1 MKILITGAQGFIGS
15 RLAEAL
21 SREGHQ
27 LVCPSRHTRPPAS
40 PGHRASGV
48 PADFTRMDDPLA
60 WAPWLEGVECVI
72 NTVGIFR
79 DATGADYTA
88 VHVRAPVALFEA
100 ARQCGARVIQ
110 FSALGADAE
119 ARSDFHRS
127 KRAADDALRAL
138 GMAAFIV
145 QPSLVYGPG
154 GTSAA
159 LFDRLAMVPVLP
171 LPNGGRQRIQPV
183 HIDDVVAGVLALLRT
198 PAAGAVTI
206 AFCGPRALGLRDYLA
221 ALRRGLG
228 IAGRQHVVP
237 LPAAVARAA
246 ARWGG
251 PLSGGLLTPESLAM
265 LERGN
270 TADPSAFAR
279 LLGRPPIPPERF
291 VDPAERDA
299 LRARALLANVVP
311 LLRLSVALVWL
322 WTAVVS
328 LGWYPVADS
337 LALLQRAGVP
347 PPLAPLALYG
357 AALLDLLFG
366 LLTLAWRGRRARYL
380 WLAQACLILA
390 YTVVITLRLPEQW
403 LHPFGPMSKNLPM
416 LAVLA
421 LLYLH
426 DCGPRARR

>member
-21 SREGHQ
+21 VKEGHQ
-27 LVCPSRHTRPPAS
+27 LVCPSRHSRPPAC
-40 PGHRASGV
+40 PGEKASAV
-48 PADFTRMDDPLA
+48 PADFTRMDDPVA
-60 WAPWLEGVECVI
+60 WAPWMDGVDCVI

-79 DATGADYTA
+79 DATGTDYTT

-100 ARQCGARVIQ
+100 ARRRGARVIQ
-110 FSALGADAE
+110 FSALGADAGAE
-119 ARSDFHRS
+119 SAFHRS

-138 GMAAFIV
+138 GIAAFIV
-145 QPSLVYGPG
+145 QPALVYGPG
-154 GTSAA
+154 GASAA
-159 LFDRLAMVPVLP
+159 LFDRLAVLPVLP
-171 LPNGGRQRIQPV
+171 LPGGGRQRVQPV
-183 HIDDVVAGVLALLRT
+183 HIDDVVAGVLALLRM
-198 PAAGAVTI
+198 PATGAVTI
-206 AFCGPRALGLRDYLA
+206 AFCGPHALCLRDYLA

-251 PLSGGLLTPESLAM
+251 PLAGGLLTPDSLAM

-270 TADPSAFAR
+270 TAEPSAFAR
-279 LLGRPPIPPERF
+279 LLGRTPMPPERF
-291 VDPAERDA
+291 VGAAERDA
-299 LRARALLANVVP
+299 LRARAIQDNVVP
-311 LLRLSVALVWL
+311 LLRLCVALVWL

-328 LGWYPVADS
+328 LGGYPVADS

-347 PPLAPLALYG
+347 SPLAPLALYG

-366 LLTLAWRGRRARYL
+366 ILTLAWHGRRARHL
-380 WLAQACLILA
+380 WLAQAGLILA
-390 YTVVITLRLPEQW
+390 YTAIITLRLPEQW

-426 DCGPRARR
+426 DSGPRARR